1 MTPSQVTAFCP
12 GHISGYFRPVIT
24 GDPATSGSCG
34 GGIVIDSGV
43 TITARQAEKSS
54 VCVMRTDRDGTTYVV
69 SDDSPV
75 IRQLLEELHITA
87 SIKTCCTLPLSA
99 GYGLSAAALLG
110 TVHAV
115 NRLFDLGLSP
125 EECALHAH
133 KVEVSY
139 RTGLGDIAACQGGGW
154 VVRKGPGV
162 KAEILRFLDDQ
173 TVHALT
179 LGPLKTSS
187 VLSSPEMLSRITV
200 GFPVAQPDNLS
211 DFFACS
217 RSFAVASGLI
227 SPDIWKVLIACDAND
242 IPASMTMLGNGIFA
256 LGNHAKDLLSRYGGV
271 YSLQIAQTGPKIL
284 EEVI

>member
-1 MTPSQVTAFCP
+1 MTPSKVTAFCP

-24 GDPATSGSCG
+24 GDPVTSGSCG

-43 TITARQAEKSS
+43 TVIARPAEKSS
-54 VCVMRTDRDGTTYVV
+54 VCVMRSDRDGSPHAV
-69 SDDSPV
+69 SVDSPV
-75 IRQLLEELHITA
+75 IRQLLEELNVTA
-87 SIKTCCTLPLSA
+87 SVRTCCSLPLSA

-125 EECALHAH
+125 DECALQAH
-133 KVEVSY
+133 KVEVSC

-162 KAEILRFLDDQ
+162 KAEILRFLDNQ
-173 TVHALT
+173 TIHALT

-187 VLSSPEMLSRITV
+187 VLSSPEMLTRITAA
-200 GFPVAQPDNLS
+200 FPADQPGNLS

-217 RSFAVASGLI
+217 RNFAEASGLI

-256 LGNHAKDLLSRYGGV
+256 LGNHAKDLLSRYGQV
-271 YSLQIAQTGPKIL
+271 YSLQIAQTGPRIL
-284 EEVI
+284 EEIS